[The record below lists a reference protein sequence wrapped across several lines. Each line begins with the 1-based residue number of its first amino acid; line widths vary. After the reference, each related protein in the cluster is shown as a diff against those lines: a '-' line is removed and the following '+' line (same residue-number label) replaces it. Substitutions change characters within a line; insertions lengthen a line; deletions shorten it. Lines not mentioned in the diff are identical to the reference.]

1 MKRKSFLD
9 TKILASVKEMLSL
22 LGEPR
27 FNIRLNGELFNFD
40 YQPIDGPM
48 VTIYGF
54 RGPFVSDN
62 ETIEWKI
69 KGPSGY
75 DTTEAEE
82 NLKLHLTSCLSV
94 SYPIR
99 INKNIKFNI

>member
-1 MKRKSFLD
+1 
-9 TKILASVKEMLSL
+9 
-22 LGEPR
+22 
-27 FNIRLNGELFNFD
+27 
-40 YQPIDGPM
+40 M

-82 NLKLHLTSCLSV
+82 NLKLSLTSCSV
-94 SYPIR
+94 PDKQKYKIQYLD
-99 INKNIKFNI
+99 F